1 MFSSDY
7 EDFNHQLEQLNNS
20 DIIEQL
26 PSYSKETNQSFIR
39 LLENEIEQQLTINT
53 ILESNDT
60 ELKEHINKIKNFTKN
75 NDEIIEK
82 QLTKITEVVS
92 ILKNLVIRNN
102 NLKENRN
109 ELKTFQESSEYQ
121 KVANNILEIKKQK
134 HDILNFL
141 KNMKIIIPEI

>member
-20 DIIEQL
+20 DIIEQI

-39 LLENEIEQQLTINT
+39 LLENEIEQQLTINK

-109 ELKTFQESSEYQ
+109 ELKTIQESSEYQ

-141 KNMKIIIPEI
+141 KT

>member
-7 EDFNHQLEQLNNS
+7 EDFNHQLEKLNNS
-20 DIIEQL
+20 DIIEQI

-39 LLENEIEQQLTINT
+39 LLENEIEQQLTINK

-60 ELKEHINKIKNFTKN
+60 ELKEHINKIKKFTKN

-92 ILKNLVIRNN
+92 ILKDLVIRNN

-109 ELKTFQESSEYQ
+109 ELKTVQESSEYQ

>member
-20 DIIEQL
+20 DIIEQI

-39 LLENEIEQQLTINT
+39 LLENEIEQQLTINK

-92 ILKNLVIRNN
+92 ILKDLVIRNN

-109 ELKTFQESSEYQ
+109 ELKTVQESSEYQ

>member
-7 EDFNHQLEQLNNS
+7 QDFNDQLEQLNNS
-20 DIIEQL
+20 YIIEQV
-26 PSYSKETNQSFIR
+26 PSYSKENNQSFIR
-39 LLENEIEQQLTINT
+39 LLENEIEQQLTINK

-60 ELKEHINKIKNFTKN
+60 ELKNHMDKIKNFTKN

-82 QLTKITEVVS
+82 QLNKITEVVS

-109 ELKTFQESSEYQ
+109 ELNTFQESSEYQ

>member
-7 EDFNHQLEQLNNS
+7 EDFNHQLEKLNNS
-20 DIIEQL
+20 DIIEQI

-39 LLENEIEQQLTINT
+39 LLENEIEQQLTINK

-92 ILKNLVIRNN
+92 ILKDLVIRNN

-109 ELKTFQESSEYQ
+109 ELKTVQESSEYQ

>member
-7 EDFNHQLEQLNNS
+7 QDFNDQLEQLNNS
-20 DIIEQL
+20 YIIEQV
-26 PSYSKETNQSFIR
+26 PSYSKENNQSFIR
-39 LLENEIEQQLTINT
+39 LLENEIEQQLTINK

-60 ELKEHINKIKNFTKN
+60 ELKNHMDKIKNFTKN

-82 QLTKITEVVS
+82 QLNKITEVVS

-109 ELKTFQESSEYQ
+109 ELNTFQESSEYQ

-134 HDILNFL
+134 HDILNF
-141 KNMKIIIPEI
+141 

>member
-20 DIIEQL
+20 DIIEQI